1 MEGTR
6 MPIGPLDLV
15 TIQVRDWPQ
24 ALAWYRDV
32 LGLTVVA
39 LAESHRFCLLGTG
52 EGGGLIGLASDHP
65 EQSAS
70 TGENRLAPG
79 FQVAELD
86 GTLRRLRDS
95 GVRVDPSVD
104 GGEGYR
110 LARCWDPEGNRL
122 HLYSY
127 GSG

>member
-1 MEGTR
+1 MT
-6 MPIGPLDLV
+6 IGPLDLI
-15 TIQVRDWPQ
+15 TIQVRDWPL

-39 LAESHRFCLLGTG
+39 LEEAHQFCMLGTG
-52 EGGGLIGLASDHP
+52 DGGALLGLASDHP
-65 EQSAS
+65 DQAAS
-70 TGENRLAPG
+70 THENRLAPG
-79 FQVAELD
+79 FQVPDLD
-86 GTLRRLRDS
+86 AVLHRLRDS
-95 GVRVDPSVD
+95 GVRVDPTVD
-104 GGEGYR
+104 GDEGYR